1 MTVVILSFRHLLE
14 SDMIDAI
21 ARLPFLD
28 EETNTAHAL
37 TLARTGMFG
46 ANAPGDRPD
55 VQNVAIVLTDG
66 KPSNYSN
73 TNGKLLAATAATMLR
88 DSGVKIISVGVTNS
102 IDVDLLKEISSPP
115 RVEDQEYFPNP
126 DFEKPLAMIRSIANY
141 PCHTPVTVSQ
151 VATTTVQATTR
162 PVQETTTPVHQTT
175 TGPFHDTTKPI
186 STTTHLQ
193 DTTTVPVITTPPVP
207 TITPAIDPSKFS

>member
-1 MTVVILSFRHLLE
+1 
-14 SDMIDAI
+14 MISAI
-21 ARLPFLD
+21 DQLRFLD

-46 ANAPGDRPD
+46 PNAPGDRPD

-73 TNGKLLAATAATMLR
+73 TSGKHLAASAATMLR
-88 DSGVKIISVGVTNS
+88 DSGVKIISVGVTYS

-126 DFEKPLAMIRSIANY
+126 DFDKPLSLIRSIANY
-141 PCHTPVTVSQ
+141 PCHTPVTV
-151 VATTTVQATTR
+151 ATTTAQATTK
-162 PVQETTTPVHQTT
+162 PNQETTTSIHET
-175 TGPFHDTTKPI
+175 TGPTHETTRPI
-186 STTTHLQ
+186 TTITHLQ
-193 DTTTVPVITTPPVP
+193 ETTTIAVITTPPVT
-207 TITPAIDPSKFS
+207 TITPAIDPSKLSLASMLAYSCICNLN